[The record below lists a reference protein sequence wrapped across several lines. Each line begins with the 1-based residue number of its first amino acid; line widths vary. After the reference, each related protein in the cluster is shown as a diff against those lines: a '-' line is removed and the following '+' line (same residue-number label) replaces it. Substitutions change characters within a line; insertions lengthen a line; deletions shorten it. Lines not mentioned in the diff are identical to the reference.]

1 MAAITKSEVVSLALT
16 RNLSTD
22 HILQTDIEIAK
33 DMYVD
38 AYLDD
43 ITYESTI
50 YDTYVKPVIA
60 FGVIVNIFFRVASE
74 ITDRG
79 VVAMVSE
86 GANGLDQESK
96 LSLLGE
102 IKMTLSKLIERMIAA
117 AEETSTLTFETI
129 GFTGEEKQEKL

>member
-50 YDTYVKPVIA
+50 YDDYVKPVIA